1 MIPQLP
7 ADDRGL
13 AARLKPEDKLSN
25 TSSFMQLRRPGNIYV
40 DRTQH
45 LGYFLTSG
53 FPVHLLKR
61 PRRSGKTT
69 FLSTVESFLQLDDAT
84 EEARAAAFKG
94 LAISTEPRLT
104 EYWQRDFAKHPVVQ
118 LNFAVSCL
126 IDYVLYLCYALS
138 S

>member
-7 ADDRGL
+7 ADDQGL
-13 AARLKPEDKLSN
+13 AARLKPEDRLSN
-25 TSSFMQLRRPGNIYV
+25 TSSFMQLRKSGKIYV

-45 LGYFLTSG
+45 LGHFLSSD
-53 FPVHLLKR
+53 FPVHLMKR

-84 EEARAAAFKG
+84 KEARAAAFKG
-94 LAISTEPRLT
+94 LAISTESRLI
-104 EYWQRDFAKHPVVQ
+104 EYCERDFAKHPVVQ

-126 IDYVLYLCYALS
+126 MHCLLS
-138 S
+138 PCSDDH